1 MDPITQEHLGS
12 QAYCKASGHR
22 SLMGKTMNW
31 CLWAEESC
39 SSWMV
44 TTPVLLYHLDMK
56 MLITLQRVVWSLH
69 IIVGSQSKTSCSD
82 THTLH
87 ILGWSNHVVQPP
99 LVPMQREDDDAHFL
113 LQQSMTTTPAL
124 PDIPLF
130 LRRQQCRILGQHF
143 PLNIPQ

>member
-1 MDPITQEHLGS
+1 MQLMDGDYTGIALPPGHEDVDHIATRCLVT
-12 QAYCKASGHR
+12 AYHCGLSIQ
-22 SLMGKTMNW
+22 
-31 CLWAEESC
+31 
-39 SSWMV
+39 
-44 TTPVLLYHLDMK
+44 D
-56 MLITLQRVVWSLH
+56 ILQRH
-69 IIVGSQSKTSCSD
+69 